1 MATNQVQPGHVMTF
15 TVPAAG
21 VVSGGGYMIGALF
34 TIATTTVAFASGA
47 TFEGALDGVWTLPKT
62 TGEGAL
68 VEGQA
73 AFWDVT
79 NAKISIDST
88 VGHVPIGTVAAAAL
102 TGDTTAVVRLSAVSS
117 AGAVMNI
124 RKRFTVAQ
132 VNAGATL
139 VPALAGIAYRMIA
152 CNAIAVGGAA
162 GAVTTVDVIGTLSAS
177 TRKLVAYAQV
187 SLLQSVVLKDGGT
200 GAAVLADGASYTKN
214 DASAAIA
221 VGKTGGDVTTATHID
236 FNLTYA
242 LE

>member
-1 MATNQVQPGHVMTF
+1 MATNYVQPGHVMTF
-15 TVPAAG
+15 TVPASG
-21 VVSGGGYMIGALF
+21 VTSGSGYLIGGLF
-34 TIATTTVAFASGA
+34 VVATSTVAYASGA
-47 TFEGALDGVWTLPKT
+47 TFEGMLDGVWTLPKT

-88 VGHVPIGTVAAAAL
+88 VGHIPIGTIATAAL
-102 TGDTTAVVRLSAVSS
+102 TGDTTAIVRLTGASL
-117 AGAVMNI
+117 AGRVVNV
-124 RKRFTVAQ
+124 RKRFTIAQ

-139 VPALAGIAYRMIA
+139 VPALAGIAYRMVS
-152 CNAIAVGGAA
+152 CNAIAIGGAA

-177 TRKLVAYAQV
+177 TRKLVAYAQA
-187 SLLQSVVLKDGGT
+187 SLTQSTVLKDGGA

-214 DASAAIA
+214 DAGAAIT
-221 VGKTGGDVTTATHID
+221 VGKTGADITTATHID

>member
-1 MATNQVQPGHVMTF
+1 MATNYVQPGHVMTF
-15 TVPAAG
+15 TVPASG
-21 VVSGGGYMIGALF
+21 VTSGSGYMIGALF

-88 VGHVPIGTVAAAAL
+88 VGHVPIGTIAAAAL
-102 TGDTTAVVRLSAVSS
+102 TGDTTAIVRLTAASG
-117 AGAVMNI
+117 AGGLMNV
-124 RKRFTVAQ
+124 RKRFTIAQ

-152 CNAIAVGGAA
+152 CNAISVGGAA
-162 GAVTTVDVIGTLSAS
+162 GAVTTVDVIGTLSAA
-177 TRKLVAYAQV
+177 TRKLVAYAQA
-187 SLLQSVVLKDGGT
+187 SLLQSVVLKDGEAG
-200 GAAVLADGASYTKN
+200 GVVLADGASYTKN
-214 DASAAIA
+214 DAGAAIT
-221 VGKTGGDVTTATHID
+221 VGKTGADVTTATHID
-236 FNLTYA
+236 FILTYA